1 MNGNDIRS
9 KILSERRNILE
20 EKFFNSISEEQDKNS
35 RKIKITK
42 LLKIKNWEELE
53 EVKNSARNIKT
64 EGLVIKNKNSK
75 YLPGRKK
82 GNWWKYKV
90 DPMQLDGVL
99 IYAKPGSGKRADL
112 YTDYSFAIWEENK
125 LVKFANAY
133 SGLNNEEIKE
143 LDKWIRKNTL
153 EKYGPVRSVKPELV
167 FEISFDNIQISK
179 RHKSGIALRF
189 PRITRWRKDKNIKD
203 ADSLE
208 NAKSMIRN

>member
-1 MNGNDIRS
+1 MHFLCTHENEFIVDC
-9 KILSERRNILE
+9 KI
-20 EKFFNSISEEQDKNS
+20 
-35 RKIKITK
+35 
-42 LLKIKNWEELE
+42 
-53 EVKNSARNIKT
+53 
-64 EGLVIKNKNSK
+64 
-75 YLPGRKK
+75 
-82 GNWWKYKV
+82 
-90 DPMQLDGVL
+90 DGVSL
-99 IYAKPGSGKRADL
+99 SLTYQN
-112 YTDYSFAIWEENK
+112 NK

-208 NAKSMIRN
+208 NAKRMIRN